1 MNVNFQ
7 ELKTAMSDGKA
18 TCPRWSALDFDNYNK
33 HIYNTWLYCTITIVY
48 THYIKLLYH
57 WTPEL
62 VTSDQECSSVSTF
75 RGVVTIVKQCRP
87 RIIVLENVDSI
98 DSATGEVENE
108 TKKELEAQSAFCL
121 TLHIYIVLGIDIGL
135 VWNL

>member
-1 MNVNFQ
+1 M
-7 ELKTAMSDGKA
+7 
-18 TCPRWSALDFDNYNK
+18 
-33 HIYNTWLYCTITIVY
+33 
-48 THYIKLLYH
+48 
-57 WTPEL
+57 
-62 VTSDQECSSVSTF
+62 TSDQECSSVSTF

-121 TLHIYIVLGIDIGL
+121 TLHIYI
-135 VWNL
+135 

>member
-1 MNVNFQ
+1 M
-7 ELKTAMSDGKA
+7 
-18 TCPRWSALDFDNYNK
+18 
-33 HIYNTWLYCTITIVY
+33 
-48 THYIKLLYH
+48 
-57 WTPEL
+57 
-62 VTSDQECSSVSTF
+62 STF

-121 TLHIYIVLGIDIGL
+121 TLHIYI
-135 VWNL
+135 